1 MYHLD
6 TVYLY
11 FLFNI
16 IVDMILNKFPIC
28 IEEIVVLKAKPMY
41 LFMVFDA
48 DNCTQSNKM
57 FETFWRWSSG
67 SSMCNEV

>member
-1 MYHLD
+1 MG
-6 TVYLY
+6 LY
-11 FLFNI
+11 TSKLITCVSFGHCIPIFLFNN

-48 DNCTQSNKM
+48 DNCSTVKQN
-57 FETFWRWSSG
+57 
-67 SSMCNEV
+67 V